1 MRSADKIIITIL
13 VICIIDAITV
23 YGSVPKI
30 ESDQAERENTLMT
43 SIDTSE
49 KYTIEEGSDLTRKK
63 KIRKNLLV

>member
-1 MRSADKIIITIL
+1 MTAADKFIITVL
-13 VICIIDAITV
+13 VICMIDAITV

-30 ESDQAERENTLMT
+30 ESDHTEGETTLMT

-63 KIRKNLLV
+63 KIRKSL

>member
-1 MRSADKIIITIL
+1 MRAADKIIITIL

-30 ESDQAERENTLMT
+30 ESDHTEGETTLMT
-43 SIDTSE
+43 SMDTSE

-63 KIRKNLLV
+63 KIRKNHLV

>member
-1 MRSADKIIITIL
+1 MTAADKFIITVL
-13 VICIIDAITV
+13 VICMIDAITV

-30 ESDQAERENTLMT
+30 ESDHTEGETTLMT

-63 KIRKNLLV
+63 KIRKNLLF

>member
-1 MRSADKIIITIL
+1 MKAADKIIITIL

-23 YGSVPKI
+23 YGSVPRI
-30 ESDQAERENTLMT
+30 ESDHKEEETTLMT